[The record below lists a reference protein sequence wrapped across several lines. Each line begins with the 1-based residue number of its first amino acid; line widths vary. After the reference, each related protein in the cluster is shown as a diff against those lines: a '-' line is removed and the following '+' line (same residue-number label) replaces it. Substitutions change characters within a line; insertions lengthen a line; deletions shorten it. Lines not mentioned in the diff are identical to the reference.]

1 MIPACL
7 GHVLTENRNG
17 LVVNECL
24 TQPSGTA
31 GREAAL
37 GMLRSLPGE
46 ARRTVGADKAYD
58 TGPFIEGCRDIDVTP
73 HVAQNTM
80 RRRSRIDE
88 RTMRHAGYGLSLI
101 SRKLIETVFGDATQ
115 HGILRTVISELIA
128 NFAAAGWGAG
138 AQLTS

>member
-1 MIPACL
+1 M
-7 GHVLTENRNG
+7 LTENRND
-17 LVVNECL
+17 LVVDERL

-37 GMLRSLPGE
+37 EMLRSLPGE

-58 TGPFIEGCRDIDVTP
+58 IEPFIEGCRDIDVTP
-73 HVAQNTM
+73 HVAQNTT
-80 RRRSRIDE
+80 RRRS
-88 RTMRHAGYGLSLI
+88 RTMRHAGDGLSLI
-101 SRKLIETVFGDATQ
+101 SRKLIETVFGDPKQ
-115 HGILRTVISELIA
+115 HGILRTMISELIA

>member
-1 MIPACL
+1 M
-7 GHVLTENRNG
+7 LTENRNG
-17 LVVNECL
+17 LVVDERL

-37 GMLRSLPGE
+37 EMLRSLPGE

-58 TGPFIEGCRDIDVTP
+58 IDPFIEGCRDIDVTP
-73 HVAQNTM
+73 HVAQNTT

-88 RTMRHAGYGLSLI
+88 RTMRHAGDGLSLV
-101 SRKLIETVFGDATQ
+101 SRKFIETVFEEAKQ
-115 HGILRTVISELIA
+115 HGILRTMISELIA